1 MSLALGLSDV
11 VQAHANGK
19 KIDAIFIDEGFGSL
33 DESLLIKAKN
43 VLEDIAGNSKQ
54 IGIISHVSKLDEVIS
69 QKIIVT
75 GSNKGSKIKITK

>member
-33 DESLLIKAKN
+33 DEALLIKAKN
-43 VLEDIAGNSKQ
+43 VLEDIAGDSKQ
-54 IGIISHVSKLDEVIS
+54 IGIISHVSKLDEIIP
-69 QKIIVT
+69 QKIVVK
-75 GSNKGSKIKITK
+75 GSNKGSTLSIKI